1 MNDEMGKSR
10 WVAPSYYLS
19 SFLILTLISVLLTLF
34 LSTYL
39 HNPEYETIEDS
50 EAKVIARSKQAR
62 KKPIY
67 TNFSTIF
74 CRVQVCSQESQVVLN
89 KIAKIINDGPDNLQV
104 NPPDSNQQTAT
115 ERNTSMMPF

>member
-10 WVAPSYYLS
+10 WVAPSNYLS

-62 KKPIY
+62 KKLTYIIFP
-67 TNFSTIF
+67 TKFLSSTSKF
-74 CRVQVCSQESQVVLN
+74 
-89 KIAKIINDGPDNLQV
+89 
-104 NPPDSNQQTAT
+104 
-115 ERNTSMMPF
+115 TSVTGCFEQNREDYQRRT